1 MFFILL
7 HILKH
12 KSDILLTLLLNPLLF
27 MCELVDYCGQRE
39 HSRPKREKQGC
50 TAQKGCNTEQ
60 EAEKEADDAYPRRL
74 CGLKLVLLGERKA
87 TKRLLE
93 GGDSVTVTLAGV

>member
-1 MFFILL
+1 MFFILP

-12 KSDILLTLLLNPLLF
+12 KSDILLTLLFILF
-27 MCELVDYCGQRE
+27 YSCASWWTNCGQRE

-50 TAQKGCNTEQ
+50 MAQKGCNTER
-60 EAEKEADDAYPRRL
+60 EADDAYPRRRL
-74 CGLKLVLLGERKA
+74 WPETGA
-87 TKRLLE
+87 TRRAKERLLE